1 MLVEQKVTSF
11 LQKEDEI
18 QKKFKIIGLK
28 RNAYVEERAMFDKW
42 TNDYGFNMDTILYIS
57 KKIKK
62 SGKFAFNKL
71 DQILTK
77 YFEMKLFSIMEIEQ
91 FEKNK
96 TELYDL
102 AKEINRNLGVY
113 YESLD
118 NEVETYILKWINL
131 GFEKEVVAELALY
144 CFKKSIRTL
153 EGMDKTV
160 NKFYKLGIV
169 TLPALQQYT
178 DSVLKDDQTIGNIL
192 KELSISRN
200 VNYIDRENY
209 KTWKND
215 WQLSDELIQHAV
227 SISKNKDNAMKYL
240 SRVLADW
247 HIKGIKT
254 VEEAKQS
261 APLQAQTQ
269 TQQNFNGRSYSKEQI
284 NALFDS
290 IDDVEI

>member
-1 MLVEQKVTSF
+1 M
-11 LQKEDEI
+11 
-18 QKKFKIIGLK
+18 
-28 RNAYVEERAMFDKW
+28 
-42 TNDYGFNMDTILYIS
+42 
-57 KKIKK
+57 
-62 SGKFAFNKL
+62 
-71 DQILTK
+71 
-77 YFEMKLFSIMEIEQ
+77 
-91 FEKNK
+91 
-96 TELYDL
+96 
-102 AKEINRNLGVY
+102 
-113 YESLD
+113 
-118 NEVETYILKWINL
+118 
-131 GFEKEVVAELALY
+131 
-144 CFKKSIRTL
+144 
-153 EGMDKTV
+153 V